1 MTSKFQM
8 VLPNDLAL
16 ELRALANRQGVPLA
30 QFIRETMEKRV
41 RVVRENQARP
51 GILARLKGLGEG
63 LPDHDLSTS
72 VDRYLYAQDD
82 HA

>member
-1 MTSKFQM
+1 MLCVLHWPGPASKGQTE
-8 VLPNDLAL
+8 A
-16 ELRALANRQGVPLA
+16 G
-30 QFIRETMEKRV
+30 V
-41 RVVRENQARP
+41 RVVRENEARP

-63 LPDHDLSTS
+63 LPDHDLATS